1 MLSEIESHVG
11 FSNSMGDTGK
21 KIGRCGVA
29 GAAGVAAVAGEGA
42 DG

>member
-21 KIGRCGVA
+21 KIGRSGV
-29 GAAGVAAVAGEGA
+29 AGVAAVAGEGA